1 MERVTPNYDDA
12 PWEFDCICGPDAMGD
27 GFWSCFK
34 DGTITENPPDQD
46 GRYYVVCRHCGRIID
61 VEILTVIGCRS
72 VDGIDEEID
81 NL

>member
-1 MERVTPNYDDA
+1 MECVKSLYNDA

-27 GFWSCFK
+27 GLWACFR
-34 DGTITENPPDQD
+34 DGTVTDDPPGDD
-46 GRYYVVCRHCGRIID
+46 GRYYVVCRRCGKIID
-61 VEILTVIGCRS
+61 TKSLEVVGQRD